1 MSITVV
7 RQFEYVHELLGS
19 SRLGANIFFVFRLLC
34 VYYFLFLYVCFL
46 PYLYLIYTIFLLNDL
61 YYIIVWLHKHSIKIL
76 NDSYKVL
83 LYILYKHEQLSPSDR
98 AICETCIPL

>member
-1 MSITVV
+1 M
-7 RQFEYVHELLGS
+7 
-19 SRLGANIFFVFRLLC
+19 FV
-34 VYYFLFLYVCFL
+34 FL
-46 PYLYLIYTIFLLNDL
+46 PYLYLIYTIFLLIDL